1 MTFAILISDFL
12 QNLNPTIRSIMS
24 KALNFVALYKL
35 CKYIQFNLTCWW
47 VSCFIWILTHFLSTV
62 KVFTWAKSFIL
73 NKTARIFIME
83 ECYYDRFKTKILL
96 VFSNTPISFPR
107 KTRKI
112 NFFGI
117 KKKTSLFFIH
127 HSRIPDD
134 EVSFLT
140 HKL

>member
-1 MTFAILISDFL
+1 MIGLK
-12 QNLNPTIRSIMS
+12 PR
-24 KALNFVALYKL
+24 
-35 CKYIQFNLTCWW
+35 
-47 VSCFIWILTHFLSTV
+47 
-62 KVFTWAKSFIL
+62 
-73 NKTARIFIME
+73 
-83 ECYYDRFKTKILL
+83 YYWF
-96 VFSNTPISFPR
+96 FSNTPISFPR